1 MLGESSTFKSRWNIH
16 VKCIQMLWHAHL
28 LILPLTHS
36 VESMQLSKA
45 SSWQQVAFESTSSK
59 LLSSVLFRNCPVG
72 IRFSLDFDYHLVF
85 CNFILSV
92 GLWRFDRMP
101 QKYSTPSYA
110 CPSRSRF
117 LAKIAFFKRCQG
129 RGKTHTHT
137 HKSSRLPKG
146 CEQETTPEKSHH
158 PKTPKKGYVTN
169 HNRWLRVAFHHRTS
183 QQHDSHDD
191 TDDDKP
197 VSWWH
202 PPWLQTINDVSR
214 HRYGWR
220 RLTLESLQTSQPWVP
235 MITASTAVPNI
246 FWWVAKEHHI
256 LEISGCLQYQCA
268 LYMYIYF
275 QFHSLNLSMVTLFL
289 TITRINRWLFPK
301 EIIILWSSWHLKIN
315 EHLPNQ
321 PTNTTPRFF
330 KSQPAMIF

>member
-117 LAKIAFFKRCQG
+117 LAKIAFLKRCQG
-129 RGKTHTHT
+129 RGKNTHTHT
-137 HKSSRLPKG
+137 
-146 CEQETTPEKSHH
+146 QVI
-158 PKTPKKGYVTN
+158 KTSQGVWTRNNTRKIPSPKKPQK
-169 HNRWLRVAFHHRTS
+169 R
-183 QQHDSHDD
+183 
-191 TDDDKP
+191 
-197 VSWWH
+197 
-202 PPWLQTINDVSR
+202 
-214 HRYGWR
+214 
-220 RLTLESLQTSQPWVP
+220 
-235 MITASTAVPNI
+235 
-246 FWWVAKEHHI
+246 
-256 LEISGCLQYQCA
+256 
-268 LYMYIYF
+268 
-275 QFHSLNLSMVTLFL
+275 
-289 TITRINRWLFPK
+289 
-301 EIIILWSSWHLKIN
+301 
-315 EHLPNQ
+315 
-321 PTNTTPRFF
+321 
-330 KSQPAMIF
+330 AM